1 MYGVVMAAMAATAA
15 LAPTRPWLPLA
26 RVLALI
32 LLPILL
38 IGGGAAAAAGADGER
53 PTVALVLGGGSARG
67 FSHIGLL
74 KALAE
79 AGIPVDMLVGTSM
92 GSLVAGMY
100 AAGLSVDNLV
110 YVATTIDMGQLFEP
124 LAPSRGGL
132 VDPRRL
138 QIFIDH
144 LTGGATFDRLTV
156 PFYAV
161 LTHLETGQEVV
172 WSQGPISRGILASI
186 AIPGTFPPVELE
198 GEYYVDGGVASMVPV
213 EAARRLGADVIIAVD
228 VRGKRTQPVDPTDP
242 LDVLN
247 TVLDHMLGANA
258 DAQLAQADVVVFPDI
273 PADAGLEYDRAA
285 DFIAAGYAAAQEALP
300 QIRAALLAKD
310 PNFPFGIKPPPPG
323 WPDAEF
329 AQRVSDAL
337 NAATADVPV
346 LQLSALPAYRLG
358 VDGAIRQLGFDLD
371 LGHVKG
377 QPLYGLYS
385 LRVTDRTVVHTLGI
399 GAGTCR
405 GLCGAAFLRRDSA
418 HAHWSPGLLLEGVA
432 QHVHYAVEWEA
443 RATETGPGWQAELM
457 YPLTS
462 EALVRGHQLV
472 VEVSRDPRGIY
483 GPGRD
488 AVRAEARIRWYLPA
502 ERRTALGFLR
512 GATHWYFGAG
522 LAQTWD
528 GSSPPSPL
536 VEAGAV
542 LNEYVFG
549 LHPVR
554 LRAAVTYR
562 GDESWSLLLALGE

>member
-1 MYGVVMAAMAATAA
+1 MAAMAATAA

-186 AIPGTFPPVELE
+186 AIPGAFPPVELE

-247 TVLDHMLGANA
+247 TVLDH
-258 DAQLAQADVVVFPDI
+258 
-273 PADAGLEYDRAA
+273 
-285 DFIAAGYAAAQEALP
+285 
-300 QIRAALLAKD
+300 
-310 PNFPFGIKPPPPG
+310 
-323 WPDAEF
+323 
-329 AQRVSDAL
+329 
-337 NAATADVPV
+337 
-346 LQLSALPAYRLG
+346 
-358 VDGAIRQLGFDLD
+358 
-371 LGHVKG
+371 
-377 QPLYGLYS
+377 
-385 LRVTDRTVVHTLGI
+385 
-399 GAGTCR
+399 
-405 GLCGAAFLRRDSA
+405 
-418 HAHWSPGLLLEGVA
+418 
-432 QHVHYAVEWEA
+432 
-443 RATETGPGWQAELM
+443 
-457 YPLTS
+457 
-462 EALVRGHQLV
+462 
-472 VEVSRDPRGIY
+472 
-483 GPGRD
+483 
-488 AVRAEARIRWYLPA
+488 
-502 ERRTALGFLR
+502 
-512 GATHWYFGAG
+512 
-522 LAQTWD
+522 
-528 GSSPPSPL
+528 
-536 VEAGAV
+536 
-542 LNEYVFG
+542 
-549 LHPVR
+549 
-554 LRAAVTYR
+554 
-562 GDESWSLLLALGE
+562 